1 MTSLGTPRVPT
12 TGPLRGDTQG
22 SDRWSSRPLASR
34 LLRVGIIAVPV
45 VASFATAWT
54 LSSLTAVP
62 STFAGAALRWL
73 LVAAAA
79 TVVLLAVERL
89 TRRLAPLATLLALSL
104 TFPDRAP
111 SRYLV
116 ALRNSSTHQ
125 LHLRIDEAR
134 RGVLGNTPSEAAER
148 VLELVAALSMHDRIT
163 RGHSE
168 RVRAYSRMLGEELGL
183 GEVELDR
190 LQWAG
195 LLHDIG
201 KLLIPDAILNKPG
214 ALTAE
219 EYEEVCRHPDYGR
232 GMVAPLVP
240 WLGESARAVWEHHE
254 RWDGGGY
261 PSGLA
266 GFDIALS
273 ARIVA
278 VADTFDVMTSA
289 RSYKAPV
296 SAAEARAE
304 LARCSGGQF
313 DPTVVRAFLNISI
326 GRLRLVT
333 GPISWLSQV
342 PLFPTSVLSGAV
354 GGNAAATLAAT
365 VAVVSA
371 ATFGIAP
378 INAVPGTADIGQAGP
393 APTAVVE
400 RADTGYVME
409 SSGLAAVVQPTVG
422 TVSTTVAPLG
432 DGQWLEMASFALAGE
447 PIVAP
452 ARSTPAA
459 SVVPTPDGGATSPA
473 PISTPVVTQPA
484 SPVVTVPSTPV
495 VTVPSTP
502 VVTVPTTPVVTVPS
516 TPVVTVPVLARPS
529 FVDLGAAADFAVLA
543 YAAVTST
550 GPTSITGH
558 VGNTAAAI
566 TGLVPSQLHFGEIFA
581 TSPTNAG
588 AAQSAAAA
596 AQVFLDGLTP
606 SPLPGVDLG
615 GRTIGPGVYDGGTI
629 ELTGTVTLDGGGD
642 PDAIFV
648 FKAASTLVTA
658 SASRV
663 LLTNGARACNVFWQV
678 GSSATLG
685 TTTQF
690 AGTVIADISITATTG
705 VSVDGRL
712 FARNGA
718 VTLDSNTITVPSCD

>member
-1 MTSLGTPRVPT
+1 
-12 TGPLRGDTQG
+12 
-22 SDRWSSRPLASR
+22 
-34 LLRVGIIAVPV
+34 
-45 VASFATAWT
+45 
-54 LSSLTAVP
+54 
-62 STFAGAALRWL
+62 
-73 LVAAAA
+73 
-79 TVVLLAVERL
+79 
-89 TRRLAPLATLLALSL
+89 
-104 TFPDRAP
+104 
-111 SRYLV
+111 
-116 ALRNSSTHQ
+116 
-125 LHLRIDEAR
+125 
-134 RGVLGNTPSEAAER
+134 
-148 VLELVAALSMHDRIT
+148 
-163 RGHSE
+163 
-168 RVRAYSRMLGEELGL
+168 
-183 GEVELDR
+183 
-190 LQWAG
+190 
-195 LLHDIG
+195 
-201 KLLIPDAILNKPG
+201 
-214 ALTAE
+214 
-219 EYEEVCRHPDYGR
+219 
-232 GMVAPLVP
+232 
-240 WLGESARAVWEHHE
+240 
-254 RWDGGGY
+254 
-261 PSGLA
+261 
-266 GFDIALS
+266 
-273 ARIVA
+273 
-278 VADTFDVMTSA
+278 MTSA

-342 PLFPTSVLSGAV
+342 PLFPTSVLTGAV

-371 ATFGIAP
+371 AAFGIAP
-378 INAVPGTADIGQAGP
+378 INAVPGASDIGQAGP

-409 SSGLAAVVQPTVG
+409 SSGLAAGVQPTVG

-473 PISTPVVTQPA
+473 PVSTPVVTQPA

-502 VVTVPTTPVVTVPS
+502 VVTVPTTPVVPVPS

-529 FVDLGAAADFAVLA
+529 FVDLGAATDFAVLA

-566 TGLVPSQLHFGEIFA
+566 TGLLPSQLHFGEIFA

-629 ELTGTVTLDGGGD
+629 ELTGTVTLEAEAT
-642 PDAIFV
+642 PTRSSCSRRRARSSRRRRAV
-648 FKAASTLVTA
+648 SCSPTA
-658 SASRV
+658 PERATCSGRSGPRRHSAPR
-663 LLTNGARACNVFWQV
+663 R
-678 GSSATLG
+678 SSPE
-685 TTTQF
+685 
-690 AGTVIADISITATTG
+690 
-705 VSVDGRL
+705 R
-712 FARNGA
+712 
-718 VTLDSNTITVPSCD
+718 

>member
-1 MTSLGTPRVPT
+1 M
-12 TGPLRGDTQG
+12 
-22 SDRWSSRPLASR
+22 
-34 LLRVGIIAVPV
+34 
-45 VASFATAWT
+45 
-54 LSSLTAVP
+54 
-62 STFAGAALRWL
+62 
-73 LVAAAA
+73 
-79 TVVLLAVERL
+79 
-89 TRRLAPLATLLALSL
+89 
-104 TFPDRAP
+104 
-111 SRYLV
+111 
-116 ALRNSSTHQ
+116 
-125 LHLRIDEAR
+125 
-134 RGVLGNTPSEAAER
+134 
-148 VLELVAALSMHDRIT
+148 LELVAALSIHDRIT

-183 GEVELDR
+183 GDVELDR

-201 KLLIPDAILNKPG
+201 KLLIPDEILNKPG
-214 ALTAE
+214 SLTAE
-219 EYEEVCRHPDYGR
+219 EYEEVCRHPEYGQ

-261 PSGLA
+261 PAGLA
-266 GFDIALS
+266 GTRHRDLA

-304 LARCSGGQF
+304 LARCAGGQF

-326 GRLRLVT
+326 GRLRLVI
-333 GPISWLSQV
+333 GPISWLTQI
-342 PLFPTSVLSGAV
+342 PLFPTSVLTGAV

-365 VAVVSA
+365 VAVVGA
-371 ATFGIAP
+371 ATFGGIAP
-378 INAVPGTADIGQAGP
+378 TDAVPGASSVGQAAP
-393 APTAVVE
+393 ASTTFVE
-400 RADTGYVME
+400 PAGTDYVME
-409 SSGLAAVVQPTVG
+409 SLGLASLVQPTVQA
-422 TVSTTVAPLG
+422 VSTTVAPLG
-432 DGQWLEMASFALAGE
+432 DGQWQEMASFAPADAA
-447 PIVAP
+447 IVPP

-459 SVVPTPDGGATSPA
+459 SVVSTPVAGAPSTV

-484 SPVVTVPSTPV
+484 SPGVTVPTTPV
-495 VTVPSTP
+495 VTTPALP
-502 VVTVPTTPVVTVPS
+502 VVTVPTTPVVTLPP
-516 TPVVTVPVLARPS
+516 TAVVTVPVLVRPS

-566 TGLVPSQLHFGEIFA
+566 TGLLPLQLHFGEIFA
-581 TSPTNAG
+581 ASPTNAG

-596 AQVFLDGLTP
+596 AQLFLDGLTA
-606 SPLPGVDLG
+606 SPLPAVDLG
-615 GRTIGPGVYDGGTI
+615 GRTIQPGVYQGGTI

-642 PDAIFV
+642 PNAIFV
-648 FKAASTLVTA
+648 FNAASTLVTA

-663 LLTNGARACNVFWQV
+663 VLTNGARACNVFWQV

-690 AGTVIADISITATTG
+690 VGTVIAKASITATTG

-718 VTLDSNTITVPSCD
+718 VTLDSNEIIVPSCD